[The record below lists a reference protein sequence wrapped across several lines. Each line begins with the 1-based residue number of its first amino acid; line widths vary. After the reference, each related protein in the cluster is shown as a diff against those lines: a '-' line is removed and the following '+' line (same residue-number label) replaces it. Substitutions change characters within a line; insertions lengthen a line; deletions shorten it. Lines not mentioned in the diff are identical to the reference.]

1 MRRHLGLADDHRL
14 LFGISFGYEDTTVRA
29 SRGTAPATN
38 PFILV
43 NANGTDFRRSDD
55 RLDLDTL
62 QLTLNFRF

>member
-1 MRRHLGLADDHRL
+1 M
-14 LFGISFGYEDTTVRA
+14 RA
-29 SRGTAPATN
+29 SRGTTPATN